1 MKVRI
6 LLQKIAACAVVFSAA
21 AASFGQTARA
31 PKQER
36 LLNGM
41 KLLIWNDPTAQNV
54 TVKVR
59 IHSGAAFDPQGKE
72 GVMTLLADSFFPNEG
87 TREFYREDLGGSLDV
102 TVNYDFIQINA
113 SSKPDQF
120 LTMLESVAGAM
131 AAPTI
136 DKESTPKLVA
146 KRLEKLKESEK
157 DPSYLANLAAARQLF
172 GTFPYGR
179 PEMGSQE
186 SVSKIVFA
194 DLLDA
199 KQRFLGADNAT
210 VAISGNVDP
219 AVAFRAARRYFG
231 AWLKSDKLVPSTFK
245 QPDAPDTKL
254 VTISSEAG
262 SGTIVRYAL
271 RGVARND
278 RLYPAS
284 RILTSILESR
294 LKESLGGMNASRAFV
309 HNQAHIL
316 PGTVVVGL
324 DLNTAEPAPGN
335 IITLLLS
342 RPVTPA
348 EFAAARAAVTEDRK
362 KFTPD
367 EAWLDADTYKQ
378 ANAADEQ
385 KAFDALTIAD
395 VQLIAESFAKNPVVA
410 VALTKSEKSATN

>member
-1 MKVRI
+1 MKVLI
-6 LLQKIAACAVVFSAA
+6 LLQKIAACAVVVSAA
-21 AASFGQTARA
+21 VSTFGQTARA

-72 GVMTLLADSFFPNEG
+72 GVMTLLAESFFTNDA

-102 TVNYDFIQINA
+102 TANYDYIQINA
-113 SSKPDQF
+113 SSRPDQF
-120 LTMLESVAGAM
+120 LQMLESVAGAV
-131 AAPTI
+131 ATPTI
-136 DKESTPKLVA
+136 DKETTPKLVA
-146 KRLEKLKESEK
+146 KRLEKLKELEK
-157 DPSYLANLAAARQLF
+157 DPSYVANLAAAKQLF

-219 AVAFRAARRYFG
+219 ANAFRAARRYFG

-254 VTISSEAG
+254 VTISSESG
-262 SGTIVRYAL
+262 SGTTVRYAL

-278 RLYPAS
+278 RLFPAS
-284 RILTSILESR
+284 RILTTILESR

-309 HNQAHIL
+309 LNQAHIL
-316 PGTVVVGL
+316 PGTVIVGL

-335 IITLLLS
+335 TITLLLS

-348 EFAAARAAVTEDRK
+348 EFAAAKATVAEDRK
-362 KFTPD
+362 KFAPD
-367 EAWLDADTYKQ
+367 EAWLDADTYRQ

-385 KAFDALTIAD
+385 KAFDATKIAD
-395 VQLIAESFAKNPVVA
+395 VQLVADSFAKNPVVA
-410 VALTKSEKSATN
+410 VALTRIERSASN